1 MTTNTITLIP
11 ARDFTELTDLA
22 DFTDGAML
30 ELVECELGH
39 ACDDLDEFEEA
50 LFRLGLAA

>member
-11 ARDFTELTDLA
+11 VRDFADLA

>member
-1 MTTNTITLIP
+1 MTQTTITLTP
-11 ARDFTELTDLA
+11 ARNFTDLA